1 MKRSATVKP
10 DYSIGRGILFGAIGG
25 FVAGLVMAPFL
36 MLTAIMTGMPANTIA
51 VAMGLAFG
59 ASQDNAMM
67 MGFGMHMLTSTVIGV
82 IFGAVTAKVD
92 RLRIT
97 GFGKGII
104 EGLIAGMIAF
114 VVLFIPVSM
123 LVMPPVLTQMMI
135 QANPSLTQQQTMSM
149 LQQGIPLMI
158 GIGVVEHLVYGAIL
172 GAVASA
178 LALKVRRAKET
189 RDTIPAASH
198 DYECSTCHRK
208 FRSVEEREDH
218 IKTTHHGVAA

>member
-10 DYSIGRGILFGAIGG
+10 DYPVRLGILYGATGG
-25 FVAGLVMAPFL
+25 FVAGMVMAPFL
-36 MLTAIMTGMPANTIA
+36 MLTAMMAGMPANTIA

-59 ASQDNAMM
+59 ATQDNAMIF
-67 MGFGMHMLTSTVIGV
+67 GFGMHMLTSILIGV

-123 LVMPPVLTQMMI
+123 LVMPPVLTQIVM
-135 QANPSLTQQQTMSM
+135 QANPALTQQQTMSM
-149 LQQGIPLMI
+149 LQQGIPLMM
-158 GIGVVEHLVYGAIL
+158 GMGVVEHLVYGAVL

-178 LALKVRRAKET
+178 LALKVRRAEET

-198 DYECSTCHRK
+198 HYECSTCHRK
-208 FRSVEEREDH
+208 FKSVEEREDH